1 VSAAEVRVLGPVD
14 VVGDDGP
21 VALSAKQRRLL
32 AALVM
37 AEGRA
42 RSVDELVDAMWGE
55 QPPASAAKL
64 VQVYVSQLRKALPAP
79 VRIVTRAGAYALEVP
94 RDRLDAER
102 FERLLGE
109 SRSVRAAGNP
119 ALAASLGDQALRL
132 WRGRAYGDLAYEEL
146 AQAESERLEELRL
159 VALEER
165 IDAQLALGRHAA
177 ILGEIVGLAAEN
189 PLRERLHEQA
199 MLALYRCGRQSE
211 ALEHYAKVR
220 SRLRDDLGLEPG
232 PALRELQQRILRQDA
247 GLDPADPI
255 RGEREILP
263 APVSALVGRE
273 TELLALGELLDR
285 RESRLIVL
293 TGAGGSGK
301 TSLALEAARRAAPSF
316 ANGALLV
323 ELAPLR
329 DPGLVAST
337 IAVALGL
344 GDAPG
349 AGSADAIAEAL
360 ASRELLLVVD
370 NAEHLREAAPLYV
383 DLVARAPRVTVLV
396 TSRAVLHVSGERVF
410 PVAPLSEDAAAE
422 LFERRAKAL
431 DPSFVLDAENEDDV
445 REICRRLDGLP
456 LAVELAAAWIRV
468 LTPGALRERI
478 DAGLSVL
485 TGGPRDLP
493 ARQQTLRATVEWSLG
508 LLEPDAQRTF
518 AALAA
523 FRGGWTIGDAEVVCG
538 AELASVASLVD
549 HNLVSHRG
557 RSVRGDELVMLE
569 TIREVA
575 DERLDGD
582 PELAAAV
589 RRRHAEW
596 VAGLAESSHLT
607 STKALRREVLE
618 PDWDRVLTIRDDVRA
633 ALDWAV
639 DADPVLAARIVVAL
653 EQLWVTHGVGEGRRR
668 AEALLANAT
677 LPVPL
682 RAALHRVHGGVAVVD
697 GEPLVGVR
705 SYEEA
710 LALFRALDDENEVMA
725 ILTRF
730 AIHASYE
737 GDVLRTRRLVAEIR
751 ASQGVVD
758 VPGVEAQ
765 CLSALAGVAMLE
777 GDPTAALDLQ
787 RAAVATARACGFRL
801 WEGWGAARVAQL
813 EFASDLL
820 DEATESA
827 LAALVF
833 ARRVDDLRV
842 TVTVLAL
849 LAAIA
854 HRRHDRD
861 LAGRLWGAIEAEESH
876 LALVDADPDVV
887 ATVAALR
894 TDGDP
899 SFVAAVAEGRHVTL
913 DRAAALALQRET
925 EETA

>member
-1 VSAAEVRVLGPVD
+1 VSAAEVRVLGPVE

-21 VALSAKQRRLL
+21 VALTAKQRRLL
-32 AALVM
+32 AALVV

-42 RSVDELVDAMWGE
+42 RGVDELVDAIWGE
-55 QPPASAAKL
+55 HPPASAAKL
-64 VQVYVSQLRKALPAP
+64 VQVYVSQLRKALPTS
-79 VRIVTRAGAYALEVP
+79 VRIVTRAGAYAVELP
-94 RDRLDAER
+94 SDLLDAER

-109 SRSVRAAGNP
+109 CSSVRAAGNP

-132 WRGRAYGDLAYEEL
+132 WRGRAYGQLAYEEL
-146 AQAESERLEELRL
+146 ARAESERLEELRL

-165 IDAQLALGRHAA
+165 IDAQLALGRHDEV
-177 ILGEIVGLAAEN
+177 LGEILGLAADN

-199 MLALYRCGRQSE
+199 MLALYRRGRQSD
-211 ALEHYAKVR
+211 ALEHYAHVR
-220 SRLRDDLGLEPG
+220 RRLREELGLEPG
-232 PALRELQQRILRQDA
+232 PALRELQQRILRHDA
-247 GLDPADPI
+247 GLDLAGPV

-273 TELLALGELLDR
+273 TELVALGELLAR

-337 IAVALGL
+337 IAGALGL

-349 AGSADAIAEAL
+349 ARSADGIADAL

-410 PVAPLSEDAAAE
+410 PVAPLNEDAAAE

-431 DPSFVLDAENEDDV
+431 DPSFVLDAQNEGDV
-445 REICRRLDGLP
+445 REICRRVDGLP

-468 LTPGALRERI
+468 LTPDALRERFE
-478 DAGLSVL
+478 ARLSVL
-485 TGGPRDLP
+485 TNGPRDLP

-508 LLEPDAQRTF
+508 LLEPDAQRVF

-538 AELASVASLVD
+538 AELGSVASLVD
-549 HNLVSHRG
+549 HSLVSHRG

-589 RRRHAEW
+589 RRRHADW
-596 VAGLAESSHLT
+596 VARLAESSHLT

-618 PDWDRVLTIRDDVRA
+618 PDWDRVLTIKDDVRA

-639 DADPVLAARIVVAL
+639 DVDPVLAAGIVVAL

-677 LPVPL
+677 LPAPL
-682 RAALHRVHGGVAVVD
+682 RAALYRVHGGVAVVD
-697 GEPLVGVR
+697 GEPLLGVR

-710 LALFRALDDENEVMA
+710 LALFRALDDENEVVA
-725 ILTRF
+725 LLARF

-737 GDVLRTRRLVAEIR
+737 GDVVRTRRLVAEIR
-751 ASQGVVD
+751 ASRGVED

-765 CLSALAGVAMLE
+765 CLTALAGVAMLE
-777 GDPTAALDLQ
+777 GDPAAALELQ
-787 RAAVATARACGFRL
+787 RGAVATARTCGFRL
-801 WEGWGAARVAQL
+801 WEGWGAAWVAQL

-842 TVTVLAL
+842 TILVLAL

-861 LAGRLWGAIEAEESH
+861 LAGRLWGAIDAEESH
-876 LALVDADPDVV
+876 LAVLDADEDAV
-887 ATVAALR
+887 AIVAALR
-894 TDGDP
+894 TDDDP
-899 SFVAAVAEGRHVTL
+899 SVVAAVAEGRHLTL
-913 DRAAALALQRET
+913 DRAAALALQGHARP
-925 EETA
+925 A